1 MNEVPIDPLGTS
13 TPTPAPAPMPRDPI
27 NRRFGIVLG
36 TILGLVLQI
45 GGYLLI
51 RGEQRSFGNAM
62 FIAVPFV
69 SGFAVAAV
77 VRLPDRFMA
86 CLAVASLLTLSI
98 LLFTGWEG
106 VVCCAMAFPI
116 CLAATLIGATLGYLV
131 RGRVIDRLGAPQKT
145 TLFLVLLSPLFIA
158 AVDRFEQPYR
168 STQQRE
174 DFTSEVF
181 VAASPQRV
189 WEVLGQM
196 EHLDGPR
203 PFLLRIGL
211 PVPTHCTLDH
221 QAVGGRRVCYFENGT
236 IEQEVTEWHPG
247 SLMKLRIAQNTLP
260 GRHWLTFLDASY
272 ELIPEDTGTRLV
284 RHTSIGTRLY
294 PRWYWRP
301 LERWGVNSEHEFVLA
316 NVQRRAQA
324 AHE

>member
-1 MNEVPIDPLGTS
+1 MNEVPVDPFGTS
-13 TPTPAPAPMPRDPI
+13 KPAPAPMPSDPK

-36 TILGLVLQI
+36 TILGLVLQL

-51 RGEQRSFGNAM
+51 RGRQDSFGTAM

-77 VRLPDRFMA
+77 VRRPDRSAA
-86 CLAVASLLTLSI
+86 CLAAAGLLSLSI

-116 CLAATLIGATLGYLV
+116 CLAGMIIGAAVGYLV
-131 RGRVIDRLGAPQKT
+131 RGRFIDRMAAPQKT
-145 TLFLVLLSPLFIA
+145 TLLIVLLSPLFLA

-174 DFTSEVF
+174 DFTSDVY

-203 PFLLRIGL
+203 PFLLRLGL

-221 QAVGGRRVCYFENGT
+221 QAVGGRRVCYFENGI
-236 IEQEVTEWHPG
+236 IEQEVTDWHPG
-247 SLMKLRIAQNTLP
+247 SLMKLRIARNTLP

-272 ELIPEDTGTRLV
+272 ELIPEGTGTRLV

-301 LERWGVNSEHEFVLA
+301 LERWGVSSEHDFVLA
-316 NVQRRAQA
+316 NVQRHAQA
-324 AHE
+324 RP